1 MTQNGVSA
9 FARLARWFAAS
20 AVLLLVS
27 AGALAAQTGKVE
39 GRVRDQA
46 GAPIANAQVTI
57 VGSAASALT
66 NPQGYYFINNVPAGT
81 VALRASFIGYK
92 RTEVTGVRV
101 LAGQTI
107 TQDIQIESSPVVI
120 EELTV
125 VAAENPLVPRDEVT
139 TKQRIDGQT
148 TQELPVDRINNVLLL
163 QPGVVASAG
172 GGTLSIRGG
181 RDDEAATY
189 VDGVP
194 VQSGQRGG
202 GFVGQGGQ
210 GVSGNA
216 NTVGTNQFEQI
227 SVTTG
232 AASAEQGNAQSG
244 IINLSTITGGQKFA
258 GRLAMESD
266 EMFPNTSSLGFN
278 RVEGNLSGPLGLKGL
293 SFAVGA
299 ALEGQRF
306 GYIDTYAGNP
316 GIGKGRELYPLFV
329 DAGEDTDVG
338 PLPVAFDSAGTPTEF
353 ATPRQFAVYTGDCDN
368 FANSA
373 NAGIAD
379 NYGENC
385 NGARTPFNSGS
396 AYQLSANI
404 NYSYGNGSRLRLS
417 ALSSQ
422 NQGRNFSNGLNL
434 NVLGATNGTRV
445 ENQVFTVNWTQNLT
459 RSTDRALALDAAFSY
474 QRDRGINSPVA
485 DGGPGQG
492 TLGFYI
498 SDIPLQLGL
507 DFLDEPQTGVNG
519 QTQSRLDCYL
529 LAQSCYA
536 PIDQSDPQVQQDTQ
550 FKTDIRQNPYGLL
563 NSTFPYA
570 GGPTARVDLAKE
582 DRYVGRAALDW
593 QVDRYNRLRIGGQ
606 FTQFDITSY
615 STQQLNAIFS
625 DFYTGKPVQWN
636 AFIEDRLD
644 LGDVVVQAGLRY
656 DWYDSKA
663 RRPCFGQDGDGNSVG
678 CRIFDENGTAVDNS
692 AVVSGTEYFFPRV
705 STSNEFEGSGGNPQD
720 LFVADQ
726 SHSYLSPR
734 IQVAFPVTE
743 KTNFRLSYAHQVQ
756 APDFALIYGGINTD
770 LSVTNT
776 NHVFGSDLDFGKSIT
791 FEFGI
796 RHAFSDD
803 FVLDLAAYNKD
814 NLANAAGRLISTPD
828 PKFGTTVDIRQMTN
842 ADFGNTRGIDVRLD
856 KRFGQLFNGTL
867 GYSFQSANSTGTD
880 PFTYINFGSRVVN
893 QLSGGNQPPPQ
904 ATAPLA
910 LSRPHN
916 LVGAFALTFPNG
928 WNKGTTMGSIFQNF
942 STFLSF
948 RVSSGTAYTECGVA
962 AGNQAVTSGG
972 VCNRGGFVDGLNSA
986 RLPTFKNL
994 DMRFVKGFGLGRSQL
1009 NVYLDARNILNF
1021 TNVLSQFVVTKDIVS
1036 PLEQEQ
1042 NWQNDSTIFRNEA
1055 DENLVFDEGS
1065 GEIDLTFGGATN
1077 RAQACGTWVTQAG
1090 DPAALSCAYLV
1101 RSEERWGNGDGVFTS
1116 AEQRRASDALYF
1128 ANGRGQNFFY
1138 GQGARF
1144 RLGVEFNF

>member
-9 FARLARWFAAS
+9 FARLARWFAVS

-27 AGALAAQTGKVE
+27 AGALAAQQTGKIE

-57 VGSAASALT
+57 VGTAFSALT

-101 LAGQTI
+101 LAAQTI
-107 TQDIQIESSPVVI
+107 TQDIQIEASPVVI

-232 AASAEQGNAQSG
+232 AASADQGNAQSG

-266 EMFPNTSSLGFN
+266 EMFPNTTSLGFN

-293 SFAVGA
+293 SFALGA

-306 GYIDTYAGNP
+306 GYTDTYTGNP
-316 GIGKGRELYPLFV
+316 GIGKGRENYPLFV

-338 PLPVAFDSAGTPTEF
+338 PLPVAFDEDGEPTEF
-353 ATPRQFAVYTGDCDN
+353 ATPRKFSVFTGSCSD
-368 FANSA
+368 FEGSANS
-373 NAGIAD
+373 GIAD
-379 NYGENC
+379 NYGEDC
-385 NGARTPFNSGS
+385 NGARTPLNSGS
-396 AYQLSANI
+396 AYQLSGNI
-404 NYSYGNGSRLRLS
+404 NWSYGNGSRLRFT
-417 ALSSQ
+417 ALASQ
-422 NQGRNFSNGLNL
+422 NQGRNFSNGLQL
-434 NVLGATNGTRV
+434 NVLGAMNGTRV

-459 RSTDRALALDAAFSY
+459 RSTERALALDAAFSY
-474 QRDRGINSPVA
+474 QRDRGINSQVEG
-485 DGGPGQG
+485 GGPGTG

-498 SDIPLQLGL
+498 SDIPLKYGL

-519 QTQSRLDCYL
+519 QTQSRLDCYV

-536 PIDQSDPQVQQDTQ
+536 PIDQNDPQVQQDTQ

-570 GGPTARVDLAKE
+570 GGPTARMDLAKE
-582 DRYVGRAALDW
+582 DRYIGRAALDW

-606 FTQFDITSY
+606 YTQFEITSY
-615 STQQLNAIFS
+615 STNILNPIFS
-625 DFYTGKPVQWN
+625 DFYTGKPKQWN

-663 RRPCFGQDGDGNSVG
+663 SRPCFGLDADGNAVG
-678 CRIFDENGTAVDNS
+678 CRIFDESGNAVDNS
-692 AVVSGTEYFFPRV
+692 ALVSGTEYFFPRV
-705 STSNEFEGSGGNPQD
+705 STSNEFEGSGGDPRD
-720 LFVADQ
+720 LYVADK
-726 SHSYLSPR
+726 SHNYLSPR

-770 LSVTNT
+770 LSITNT
-776 NHVFGSDLDFGKSIT
+776 NHVFGSDLDFGKTIT

-803 FVLDLAAYNKD
+803 FVLDIAAYNKD
-814 NLANAAGRLISTPD
+814 NLANAAGRLISTLD

-842 ADFGNTRGIDVRLD
+842 ADFGNTRGIDVRID

-928 WNKGTTMGSIFQNF
+928 WNKGTTLGSIFQNF

-962 AGNQAVTSGG
+962 EGNQAVTSGG
-972 VCNRGGFVDGLNSA
+972 VCARGGFVDGLNSA

-994 DMRFVKGFGLGRSQL
+994 DMRFVKGFGVGRSQL

-1021 TNVLSQFVVTKDIVS
+1021 TNVLSEFVVTKDIVS

-1042 NWQNDSTIFRNEA
+1042 NWQNDSTVFRNEA
-1055 DENLVFDEGS
+1055 VENNAFGDN
-1065 GEIDLTFGGATN
+1065 GEIDLTFSGATN

-1090 DPAALSCAYLV
+1090 DPAALNCAYLV
-1101 RSEERWGNGDGVFTS
+1101 RAEERWGNGDGVFSS

-1128 ANGRGQNFFY
+1128 ANGRGENFFY

>member
-9 FARLARWFAAS
+9 FARLARRFAAS

-57 VGSAASALT
+57 VGTAFSALT

-107 TQDIQIESSPVVI
+107 TQDIQIEASPVVI

-139 TKQRIDGQT
+139 TKQRIDGAFT
-148 TQELPVDRINNVLLL
+148 EKLPVDRINNVLLL

-172 GGTLSIRGG
+172 GANLSIRGG
-181 RDDEAATY
+181 RTDEAATY

-202 GFVGQGGQ
+202 GFVGRGGQ

-232 AASAEQGNAQSG
+232 ASSAEQGNAQSG
-244 IINLSTITGGQKFA
+244 IVNLSTITGGSRFA

-266 EMFPNTSSLGFN
+266 EMFPNSSSLGYN
-278 RVEGNLSGPLGLKGL
+278 RVEGNLSGPLILKGL
-293 SFAVGA
+293 SFALGA
-299 ALEGQRF
+299 ALEGQRY
-306 GYIDTYAGNP
+306 GYTDTYTGNP
-316 GIGKGRELYPLFV
+316 GTGIGRENYPLFV
-329 DAGEDTDVG
+329 DAGLDTYVPTAVDDDG
-338 PLPVAFDSAGTPTEF
+338 VATDSAEV
-353 ATPRQFAVYTGDCDN
+353 RRFAVYTGNCDD
-368 FANSA
+368 FAGSTNPDIA
-373 NAGIAD
+373 N
-379 NYGENC
+379 NYGEGC
-385 NGARTPFNSGS
+385 NGAQTPFNSGS
-396 AYQLSANI
+396 AYQVSANI
-404 NYSYGNGSRLRLS
+404 NYSYGNGSRLRFS
-417 ALSSQ
+417 ALGSQ
-422 NQGRNFSNGLNL
+422 NQGRNFSNGLMLNL
-434 NVLGATNGTRV
+434 PGTQNATRV
-445 ENQVFTVNWTQNLT
+445 QNQVFTVNWTQNLT
-459 RSTDRALALDAAFSY
+459 RSTERALALDAAFSY

-485 DGGPGQG
+485 EGGPGTG
-492 TLGFYI
+492 TLGFYVK
-498 SDIPLQLGL
+498 DIPLKYGF

-519 QTQSRLDCYL
+519 EALSRLDCYV

-536 PIDQSDPQVQQDTQ
+536 PIDQDDPQAQLDNQ

-570 GGPTARVDLAKE
+570 GGPTARMDLAKE
-582 DRYVGRAALDW
+582 DRFIGRAALDW
-593 QVDRYNRLRIGGQ
+593 QVDRYNRLRIGGEY
-606 FTQFDITSY
+606 TQYDITSY
-615 STQQLNAIFS
+615 STQILNPIFS
-625 DFYTGKPVQWN
+625 DYYTGEPRR
-636 AFIEDRLD
+636 AGGFIEDRLD

-656 DWYDSKA
+656 DWYDSRA
-663 RRPCFGQDGDGNSVG
+663 SRPCFGLDATGAPVS
-678 CRIFDENGTAVDNS
+678 CRTFDESGTAVDNS
-692 AVVSGTEYFFPRV
+692 ALVSGTEYFFPRV
-705 STSNEFEGSGGNPQD
+705 STSSAVEGSGADPRE
-720 LFVADQ
+720 LFVADK
-726 SHSYLSPR
+726 SHDYISPR

-756 APDFALIYGGINTD
+756 TPDFALIYGGINTD
-770 LSVTNT
+770 LSATNT
-776 NHVFGSDLDFGKSIT
+776 NHVFGSDLDFGKTIT

-803 FVLDLAAYNKD
+803 FVLDIAAYNKD
-814 NLANAAGRLISTPD
+814 NLANAAGRLVSTLD
-828 PKFGTTVDIRQMTN
+828 PKFGTSVDIRQITN
-842 ADFGNTRGIDVRLD
+842 ADFGNTRGIDLRVD
-856 KRFGQLFNGTL
+856 KRFGQLFNGTV

-948 RVSSGTAYTECGVA
+948 RVSSGTAYTECGDPE
-962 AGNQAVTSGG
+962 GNQAVLSGG
-972 VCNRGGFVDGLNSA
+972 VCARGGFVDGLNSA
-986 RLPTFKNL
+986 RLPTFKTL

-1009 NVYLDARNILNF
+1009 SLYLDARNLLNF
-1021 TNVLSQFVVTKDIVS
+1021 KNVLQEFVVTKDIVS
-1036 PLEQEQ
+1036 PIEQEDT
-1042 NWQNDSTIFRNEA
+1042 WRGDSSVFQGEA
-1055 DENLVFDEGS
+1055 DENGAYDEDS
-1065 GEIDLTFGGATN
+1065 GDIDLTFSGAAN
-1077 RAQACGTWVTQAG
+1077 RIQACGTWVDQGGA
-1090 DPAALSCAYLV
+1090 PASLNCAYMV
-1101 RSEERWGNGDGVFTS
+1101 RAEERWGNGDGVFST
-1116 AEQRRASDALYF
+1116 AEQRRVSDALYF
-1128 ANGRGQNFFY
+1128 ANGRGENFFY
-1138 GQGARF
+1138 GQGAKF